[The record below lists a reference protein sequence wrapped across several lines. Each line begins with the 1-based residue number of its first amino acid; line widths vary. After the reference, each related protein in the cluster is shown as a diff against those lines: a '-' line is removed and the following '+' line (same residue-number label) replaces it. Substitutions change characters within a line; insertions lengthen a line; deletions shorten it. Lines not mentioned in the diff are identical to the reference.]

1 MKACDVVALGEL
13 ALDGTVRPARGGL
26 ASVIAARALGVMCLL
41 PPECA
46 AEAAL
51 AGSENTRVVRSLV
64 EAVSV
69 ALGETDGGTA
79 PPFADQPPKA
89 PDLAHVRGQPL
100 GRRAL
105 EVAAAG
111 GHHMLMTGPP
121 GSGKTMLANCL
132 PRLLPQLTD
141 ELALEVAQV
150 WSAAGRP
157 RTGYARRRFA
167 HHITPPRMRHWWV
180 EVRGLPYPAN

>member
-1 MKACDVVALGEL
+1 MPLEPWAFF
-13 ALDGTVRPARGGL
+13 
-26 ASVIAARALGVMCLL
+26 MCLL

-51 AGSENTRVVRSLV
+51 AGSESTRVVRSLV

-79 PPFADQPPKA
+79 PPFADQPIKA

-100 GRRAL
+100 DRRAL

-111 GHHMLMTGPP
+111 GHHMIDDGPSWFRKDNA
-121 GSGKTMLANCL
+121 GQL
-132 PRLLPQLTD
+132 PSR
-141 ELALEVAQV
+141 
-150 WSAAGRP
+150 AA
-157 RTGYARRRFA
+157 
-167 HHITPPRMRHWWV
+167 TPTH
-180 EVRGLPYPAN
+180 